1 MQKFSM
7 KRQSVDL
14 KILIRVIQL
23 TRPYTLLFAGCL
35 LLAIILA
42 PVGILKP
49 WLINV
54 MVDDYIFRYDLQ
66 GMTNMAIL
74 LVGVLLLETVLRYGF
89 MLSSAWLGQNIIR
102 DLRIRVFNHISSL
115 RLSYFDRT
123 PIGRSTTRTINDVE
137 TINQIFSQGVLT
149 IVADILGII
158 AVLSI
163 MLWTSWQLTLVVL
176 TVMPILMIG
185 SYIFKEKVRVAF
197 QAVRNQISIM
207 NSFLQ
212 ERISGIQ
219 VVQVF
224 NAEKQERDKFRK
236 INRAY
241 TQANLNSIL
250 YYAIFFPFVEIVSA
264 ASLGLL
270 VWYGSRGVLD
280 GSITLGVLI
289 AFPLYINMLF
299 RPIRMMANR
308 FNTLQMGLVA
318 AGRVFDV
325 LDKREF
331 IPNKGLLKP
340 EKLKGKVEFD
350 RVWFSY
356 DDKTDILKEVSFKID
371 PGDTL
376 AIVGSTGSGKT
387 TIINLITRFY
397 DIRSG
402 NIRID
407 GEDIRRY
414 ELNTLRSRIALVLQ
428 DVFLFGGSI
437 YENISLRDPN
447 IRREEMRRASE
458 IIGADKIIEKLPG
471 GYNFQITER
480 GSNLSLGQR
489 QLISF
494 VRALVFKPDILI
506 LDEATSSVDTETESL
521 IQHAIE
527 KLITRRTSII
537 IAHRLST
544 IRHADHIAALKNGKI
559 IEYGKPADLL
569 ANEEGYYRKLYDKQ
583 FIPVS

>member
-1 MQKFSM
+1 MENK
-7 KRQSVDL
+7 SVDL
-14 KILIRVIQL
+14 KILKRVIGL
-23 TRPYTLLFAGCL
+23 TRPYLWLFSACL
-35 LLAIILA
+35 LLAVVLA

-49 WLINV
+49 YLINV

-66 GMTNMAIL
+66 GMTTMAIL
-74 LVGVLLLETVLRYGF
+74 LVGVLMLETVLRYFF
-89 MLSSAWLGQNIIR
+89 MLSSAYLGQNIIR
-102 DLRIRVFNHISSL
+102 DLRIRVFNHIT
-115 RLSYFDRT
+115 RLKLTYFDRT

-149 IVADILGII
+149 IIADILGII

-163 MLWTSWQLTLVVL
+163 MLWTSWQLTLVIL

-185 SYIFKEKVRVAF
+185 SYVFKEKVKKAF
-197 QAVRNQISIM
+197 QTVRNQISIM

-224 NAEKQERDKFRK
+224 NAENQERDKFRE

-241 TQANLNSIL
+241 TGANLNSIL

-270 VWYGSRGVLD
+270 VWYGAGGVLD
-280 GSITLGVLI
+280 GHITIGVLI

-299 RPIRMMANR
+299 RPIRMLADR

-318 AGRVFDV
+318 ADRVFNV
-325 LDKREF
+325 LDRREF
-331 IPNKGLLKP
+331 TDDSGNLKP
-340 EKLKGKVEFD
+340 SKIKGSLEFKD
-350 RVWFSY
+350 VWFSY
-356 DDKTDILKEVSFKID
+356 DGETDILKGVSFDIAA
-371 PGDTL
+371 GETL

-387 TIINLITRFY
+387 TIINLVNRFY

-402 NIRID
+402 TILVD
-407 GEDIRRY
+407 GEDIRSY
-414 ELNTLRSRIALVLQ
+414 ELETLRSRIALVLQ
-428 DVFLFGGSI
+428 DVFLFGGTI
-437 YENISLRDPN
+437 YENISLRDPS
-447 IRREEMRRASE
+447 ISKEEMRKSAE
-458 IIGADKIIEKLPG
+458 VIGADRIINQLPG
-471 GYNFQITER
+471 GYEFKVTER

-494 VRALVFKPDILI
+494 VRALVYKPDILI
-506 LDEATSSVDTETESL
+506 LDEATSSVDTETEAL
-521 IQHAIE
+521 IQYAIE
-527 KLITRRTSII
+527 KLISKRTSII

-544 IRHADHIAALKNGKI
+544 IRHADRILALKKGLVE
-559 IEYGKPADLL
+559 EYGKPAELL
-569 ANEEGYYRKLYDKQ
+569 SNPNGYYRKLYEKQ
-583 FIPVS
+583 FIAAL

>member
-1 MQKFSM
+1 M
-7 KRQSVDL
+7 KRKSVDL
-14 KILIRVIQL
+14 KILLRVIAL
-23 TRPYTLLFAGCL
+23 TRPYRLLFSGCL
-35 LLAIILA
+35 ILAIVLA

-49 WLINV
+49 YLINV
-54 MVDDYIFRYDLQ
+54 MVDDYIFHFDLE
-66 GMTNMAIL
+66 GMTTMALI
-74 LVGVLLLETVLRYGF
+74 LVGVLMLETVLRYGF

-158 AVLSI
+158 AVLAI

-176 TVMPILMIG
+176 TVMPVLMIG
-185 SYIFKEKVRVAF
+185 SYVFKEKVRLAF

-224 NAEKQERDKFRK
+224 NAEDQERDKFRES
-236 INRAY
+236 NRAY
-241 TQANLNSIL
+241 TGANLNSIL
-250 YYAIFFPFVEIVSA
+250 YYAVFFPFVEIVSA

-270 VWYGSRGVLD
+270 VWYGARGVLD
-280 GSITLGVLI
+280 GHLTIGILI

-331 IPNKGLLKP
+331 IPNEGRLKP
-340 EKLKGKVEFD
+340 QKLKGDLEFQN
-350 RVWFSY
+350 VWFSY
-356 DDKTDILKEVSFKID
+356 DDTTDILKDVSFKIKS
-371 PGDTL
+371 GKTL

-387 TIINLITRFY
+387 TIINLINRFY
-397 DIRSG
+397 DIRQG
-402 NIRID
+402 KILVD
-407 GEDIRRY
+407 DEDIRKY
-414 ELNTLRSRIALVLQ
+414 ELNALRSRIALVLQ
-428 DVFLFGGSI
+428 DVFLFGGTI
-437 YENISLRDPN
+437 YENISLRDPD
-447 IRREEMRRASE
+447 ISREEMRKASE
-458 IIGADKIIEKLPG
+458 IIGADKIINMLPG
-471 GYNFQITER
+471 GYEFKVTER

-521 IQHAIE
+521 IQYAIE
-527 KLITRRTSII
+527 KLITKRTSII

-544 IRHADHIAALKNGKI
+544 IRHADHIAALKNGRI
-559 IEYGKPADLL
+559 VEYGKPSELL
-569 ANEEGYYRKLYDKQ
+569 SREGGFYRKLYDRQ
-583 FIPVS
+583 FISV